1 LQKWEQYVQI
11 DWVDFFGE
19 KRKGKIQKR
28 AFLRN
33 RQIFYANSSIL
44 IGQTS

>member
-1 LQKWEQYVQI
+1 LQKWEQYVQV
-11 DWVDFFGE
+11 DWADFFC
-19 KRKGKIQKR
+19 KKIKGSKQKR
-28 AFLRN
+28 TFLRN